1 MILTFILESTMET
14 ALRQAL
20 VRSEGDFSILITQPI
35 SAAFLAVSLILLVLP
50 LITKIRRPGAVL
62 EKVDT
67 G

>member
-35 SAAFLAVSLILLVLP
+35 SDAFLAVSLPGSATAGISGLGRHLP
-50 LITKIRRPGAVL
+50 FS
-62 EKVDT
+62 KVQK
-67 G
+67 